1 MSDLEDSD
9 NEENEVLKTSYDEI
23 DDKNK
28 SKSKSKSKLSKS
40 ILNELKADSDNDE
53 DEDEDVDAEIEPD
66 IEIDPDADD
75 EIDEPDDDSEDED
88 LIGIDESE
96 LLKITS
102 DKTTDKKTLIETGEE
117 NYNTEISPINSDV
130 DSDDEE
136 LLQKFDFEVRDKY
149 VSENHPECLLLNS
162 TQIDN
167 LCQIT
172 RDKENNIIDDNHKT
186 APFLSKFEK
195 TKVIGQRVK
204 QLNIGDKPFINTTK
218 SLIDNSII
226 AEEELLQKKLP
237 FIIRR
242 PISNKTSEYWYLS
255 DLEIIN

>member
-9 NEENEVLKTSYDEI
+9 NEENEDLKTNYDEI
-23 DDKNK
+23 DSKSAKNK
-28 SKSKSKSKLSKS
+28 SKNKLSKS
-40 ILNELKADSDNDE
+40 ILSELKADSDNDE
-53 DEDEDVDAEIEPD
+53 DDDEDPDAEIEPD
-66 IEIDPDADD
+66 AEIDPDADD

-88 LIGIDESE
+88 LIGIDENE
-96 LLKITS
+96 LQKI
-102 DKTTDKKTLIETGEE
+102 TTDKKTPIETGEE

-136 LLQKFDFEVRDKY
+136 FLQKFDFEVRDKY
-149 VSENHPECLLLNS
+149 VNENHPECLLLNS

-172 RDKENNIIDDNHKT
+172 RDKDNNIIDDNHKT

-195 TKVIGQRVK
+195 TKVIGQRIK
-204 QLNIGDKPFINTTK
+204 QLNIGDRPFISVSK
-218 SLIDNSII
+218 GLIDNSII